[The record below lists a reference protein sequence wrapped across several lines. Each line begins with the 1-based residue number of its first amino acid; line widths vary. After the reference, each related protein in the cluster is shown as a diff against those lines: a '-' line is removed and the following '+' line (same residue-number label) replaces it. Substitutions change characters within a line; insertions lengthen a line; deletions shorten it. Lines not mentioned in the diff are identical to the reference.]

1 LGRIGVFWGEIHRV
15 GKHMSGESFVSNLG
29 ELGNQKIRSLCDQ
42 RLRVG
47 SLLGLDS
54 RVRNNWE
61 TP

>member
-1 LGRIGVFWGEIHRV
+1 
-15 GKHMSGESFVSNLG
+15 MSGESFVSNLG